1 MDENLK
7 VVSLEIFDVERAQ
20 GDLFADLP
28 THEAEPDDGI

>member
-20 GDLFADLP
+20 GDLLSDLP